1 MKNTAWKCH
10 SVGGG
15 SRKGVAVVI
24 VGRVVFVVVV
34 VGRVVAVV
42 VVVVVV
48 GWVWGGGCGD
58 GDGDGLDTCVS
69 GCST

>member
-1 MKNTAWKCH
+1 MA
-10 SVGGG
+10 
-15 SRKGVAVVI
+15 
-24 VGRVVFVVVV
+24 
-34 VGRVVAVV
+34 V

-48 GWVWGGGCGD
+48 GWVGEGGW